1 MELIEEKI
9 QIIAKE
15 IQEANANPWTI
26 TKIIKA
32 LSAMNSGNEKK
43 LREKALSLLTELDPN
58 AAAIYERFNSMKVYT
73 SNEFANNFNRGHII
87 TSLLKETG
95 ISRSVA
101 EKITQEVEDQ
111 IKDAKINF
119 LTTGL
124 IRELVNTKLIGYG
137 FEDVRTKYARLG
149 EPAYEVKKKLE
160 KKPYSGE
167 QVREYNTFLVL
178 PKRARELH
186 FNGTI
191 FIEDIEGFSH
201 RPFSYTFIAEKK
213 DTLEKTIGAN
223 IKQLVQKRKN
233 IYLQPNIYGLTF
245 VCAPFIKN
253 KIQVKKVSSLIKELL
268 KIPQGGFT
276 TSLELFTPT
285 KLEELSEYRLM
296 AAQLSNNLIDQKNI
310 VVGVDSKY
318 CLKLI
323 DSKGKNFNI
332 LNNSQQ
338 EYYPLNNK
346 FFSQTQGIDLFV
358 NINLA
363 SLGSNSDEF
372 FLGLEEISKD
382 IEKLKE
388 AKQKQLLKKPYTK
401 EFNVEEMK
409 TGIGLTNLFSLG
421 ETFENEKAVEF
432 AKKTYRELSKI
443 FPKDLFFGIS
453 SDKVLEKF
461 SIINKKEVFSQDTL
475 EFEDCLSSKKC
486 CFTGKASSIKE
497 VTELLDKK
505 VKQIEFIGSN

>member
-9 QIIAKE
+9 QVIAKE

-32 LSAMNSGNEKK
+32 LSAMNTGNEKK
-43 LREKALSLLTELDPN
+43 LREKALSLLIDLDSN

-87 TSLLKETG
+87 NSLLKETG

-101 EKITQEVEDQ
+101 EKITQEVENQ
-111 IKDAKINF
+111 IKDVKINF

-137 FEDVRTKYARLG
+137 FEDVRNKYARLG
-149 EPAYEVKKKLE
+149 EPAYEIKKKLA

-178 PKRARELH
+178 PKHARELH

-201 RPFSYTFIAEKK
+201 RPFSYTHIAEKK
-213 DTLEKTIGAN
+213 ETLEKTIAEN
-223 IKQLVQKRKN
+223 IKKLVRLKKN
-233 IYLQPNIYGLTF
+233 IYLHPNIYGLTF
-245 VCAPFIKN
+245 VCAPFVKN
-253 KIQVKKVSSLIKELL
+253 QIQVKKTSALLKELL
-268 KIPQGGFT
+268 QIPEQGFT

-285 KLEELSEYRLM
+285 KLEEFSEHRLM
-296 AAQLSNNLIDQKNI
+296 AAQLSNNLIDQENI

-323 DSKGKNFNI
+323 TTKGRNFNI

-338 EYYPLNNK
+338 EYYPLNK
-346 FFSQTQGIDLFV
+346 RFFSPTQGIDLFV
-358 NINLA
+358 NINLDN
-363 SLGSNSDEF
+363 LGTNSDEF
-372 FLGLEEISKD
+372 FLGLEDVSKD

-388 AKQKQLLKKPYTK
+388 VKQKQLLKKSYTK
-401 EFNVEEMK
+401 KLNVSDMK
-409 TGIGLTNLFSLG
+409 TGIGLTSLFKLG

-432 AKKTYRELSKI
+432 AKKTYRELSKL

-453 SDKVLEKF
+453 SNKALEKF
-461 SIINKKEVFSQDTL
+461 STINKKEVFSQDTL
-475 EFEDCLSSKKC
+475 EFEDCLTSKKC

-497 VTELLDKK
+497 LNELLDKK
-505 VKQIEFIGSN
+505 VKQIEFIGID

>member
-32 LSAMNSGNEKK
+32 LSAMNTGNEKK
-43 LREKALSLLTELDPN
+43 LREKALILLLDLDPN

-73 SNEFANNFNRGHII
+73 SSEFANNFNRGHII
-87 TSLLKETG
+87 TSLIKETG

-111 IKDAKINF
+111 IKDAKISF

-124 IRELVNTKLIGYG
+124 IRELVNAKLIGYG
-137 FEDVRTKYARLG
+137 FEEVRTKYARLG

-160 KKPYSGE
+160 KEPYSGE

-201 RPFSYTFIAEKK
+201 RPFSYTFVAEKK
-213 DTLEKTIGAN
+213 ETLEKTVVQN
-223 IKQLVQKRKN
+223 IKTLVQKRKN
-233 IYLQPNIYGLTF
+233 VYLQPNIYGLTF
-245 VCAPFIKN
+245 VCAPFVKNQTQIK
-253 KIQVKKVSSLIKELL
+253 KTSSLIKELL
-268 KIPQGGFT
+268 QIPGHDFT

-285 KLEELSEYRLM
+285 KLEEFSEHRLM
-296 AAQLSNNLIDQKNI
+296 AAQLSNNLIDQENI
-310 VVGVDSKY
+310 VVGVDSEY

-323 DSKGKNFNI
+323 DIKGKNFNI

-338 EYYPLNNK
+338 EYYPLNK
-346 FFSQTQGIDLFV
+346 RFFSQTQGIDLFV
-358 NINLA
+358 NINLD
-363 SLGSNSDEF
+363 SLGTNSDEF
-372 FLGLEEISKD
+372 FLGLEEVSKD

-388 AKQKQLLKKPYTK
+388 IKQKQLLKKAYTK
-401 EFNVEEMK
+401 EFNVSDMK
-409 TGIGLTNLFSLG
+409 TGIGLTNLFTLG
-421 ETFENEKAVEF
+421 ETFEHEKAIEF
-432 AKKTYRELSKI
+432 AKKTYRELSKL

-461 SIINKKEVFSQDTL
+461 STINKKEVLSQDTL
-475 EFEDCLSSKKC
+475 EFEDCLNSKKC
-486 CFTGKASSIKE
+486 CFTGKASSLKE
-497 VTELLDKK
+497 INELIDKK
-505 VKQIEFIGSN
+505 VKQIEFIGQN